1 MIYLANDHNGVEKMK
16 YIASW
21 LKKHGYQF
29 EWVGA
34 TEFDKTDSYVTYIKQ
49 ANELV
54 KKENNI
60 GIYLCGTGVGASIAA
75 NRCKGIRAVL
85 CNMPK
90 TAYFGRFHNNANVLV
105 LSGGYKGYPKM
116 CKCKLNK
123 ILNTF
128 LNTGFEGD
136 RHIERITELDSM
148 YK

>member
-21 LKKHGYQF
+21 LTKHGYEF
-29 EWVGA
+29 KWVGA
-34 TEFDKTDSYVTYIKQ
+34 TEYDKTDSYVTYIKQ

-54 KKENNI
+54 KAENNF

-85 CNMPK
+85 CNMSK

-116 CKCKLNK
+116 CNLKLNK
-123 ILNTF
+123 ILKTF
-128 LNTGFEGD
+128 LTTQFEGD
-136 RHIERITELDSM
+136 RHIERINDLDNM
-148 YK
+148 YN

>member
-16 YIASW
+16 YIAKW
-21 LKKHGYQF
+21 LKDNGYEF

-34 TEFDKTDSYVTYIKQ
+34 TEYEKTDSYVTYIKQ

-54 KKENNI
+54 KKEGNL

-75 NRCKGIRAVL
+75 NRCVGIRAVL

-123 ILNTF
+123 ILKTF
-128 LNTGFEGD
+128 LTTQFEGD
-136 RHIERITELDSM
+136 RHIERINDLDKM
-148 YK
+148 YE

>member
-21 LKKHGYQF
+21 LTKHGYEF
-29 EWVGA
+29 KWVGA
-34 TEFDKTDSYVTYIKQ
+34 TEYDKTDSYVTYIKQ

-54 KKENNI
+54 KAENSF

-116 CKCKLNK
+116 CNLKLNK
-123 ILNTF
+123 ILKTF
-128 LNTGFEGD
+128 LTTQFEGD
-136 RHIERITELDSM
+136 RHIERINDLDNM
-148 YK
+148 YN

>member
-21 LKKHGYQF
+21 LTKHGYEF
-29 EWVGA
+29 KWVGA
-34 TEFDKTDSYVTYIKQ
+34 TEYDKTDSYVTYIKQ

-54 KKENNI
+54 KAENNF

-116 CKCKLNK
+116 CNLKLNK
-123 ILNTF
+123 ILKTF
-128 LNTGFEGD
+128 FTTQFEGD
-136 RHIERITELDSM
+136 RHIERINDLDNM
-148 YK
+148 YN